1 VVWCVVAANRL
12 LRLPIRM
19 EVIKMKAS
27 ALNKMES
34 CESEESNVIQVAK
47 QIRLDYVEQ
56 NDDESDG
63 IILDVKRSY
72 GRIKEPTIRNV
83 IIKFNGDRESFE
95 LFIKSLLSDYLHAT
109 EVNKSTET
117 ETEANR

>member
-1 VVWCVVAANRL
+1 MVCRSTNRGAATANTNGG
-12 LRLPIRM
+12 
-19 EVIKMKAS
+19 IKMKAS

-34 CESEESNVIQVAK
+34 CDRDESIIQAPQ

-56 NDDESDG
+56 NDNESDG

-117 ETEANR
+117 EMEGDK